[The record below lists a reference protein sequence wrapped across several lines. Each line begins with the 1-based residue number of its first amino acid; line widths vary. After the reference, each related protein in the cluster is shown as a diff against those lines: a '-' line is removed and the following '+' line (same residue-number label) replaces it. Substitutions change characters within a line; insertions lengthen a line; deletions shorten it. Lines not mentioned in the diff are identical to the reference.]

1 MRRPMTLDNR
11 NTVTTPRTAGLIRLL
26 GGPTYGNLA
35 FSGDEMSALRRLYG
49 YKKGQPNKKP
59 PPPPAPKKED
69 FVDRYAYQRALS
81 EHERALAVHAQ
92 WQDPVSLLQAGADRN
107 CLRHAELDGLRL
119 VAWLSR
125 YMEPNEDPLRMLI
138 KMAIDSGMDVDP
150 ADVEWSDEGELG
162 DDTR

>member
-1 MRRPMTLDNR
+1 MRRPMTLDNGS
-11 NTVTTPRTAGLIRLL
+11 TVTTPRAAGLIRLL
-26 GGPTYGNLA
+26 GGPNYGNLA
-35 FSGDEMSALRRLYG
+35 LSEDEMSALRRLYG
-49 YKKGQPNKKP
+49 YKKERPNKKP

-69 FVDRYAYQRALS
+69 FVDRYAYQGALS
-81 EHERALAVHAQ
+81 GHERALADHAQ
-92 WQDPVSLLQAGADRN
+92 WQDPMSLLQAGADRN

-125 YMEPNEDPLRMLI
+125 HMEPNEAPLRVLI

-150 ADVEWSDEGELG
+150 ADVEWSDEGELD